1 MLSSIRD
8 WFPKRKVLEHRKA
21 CLEAAEA
28 MVTLR
33 LQMAKQMNDIR
44 PGNGTRANCP

>member
-21 CLEAAEA
+21 CLDAAEA
-28 MVTLR
+28 MVALR
-33 LQMAKQMNDIR
+33 LQMAEQMNEIR
-44 PGNGTRANCP
+44 PGNGRRANWP